1 MFISIVYIF
10 SCRFNINFCLY
21 VYSYFCFL
29 IHILLN
35 ILSGFTFNIMKTG
48 LFYFVLGLLPLLF
61 IIAFSGLELAIAF
74 KA

>member
-1 MFISIVYIF
+1 
-10 SCRFNINFCLY
+10 
-21 VYSYFCFL
+21 
-29 IHILLN
+29 
-35 ILSGFTFNIMKTG
+35 MKTG